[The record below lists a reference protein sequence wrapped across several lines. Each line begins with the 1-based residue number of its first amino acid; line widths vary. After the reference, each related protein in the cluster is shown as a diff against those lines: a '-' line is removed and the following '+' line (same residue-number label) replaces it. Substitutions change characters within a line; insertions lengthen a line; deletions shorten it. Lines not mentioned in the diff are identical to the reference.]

1 MKTKIEMMNS
11 YFDEQIAA
19 CAARSQ
25 ALLADDRT
33 DESNFEKIRANVY
46 DIFRTMLSVAVAAGK
61 GDANAVRP
69 GLSSARA
76 GAASFHGGTCGP
88 SPSGVRWGAA
98 TQPRRRAAPAAPSAT
113 W

>member
-1 MKTKIEMMNS
+1 MKTKIETINR

-46 DIFRTMLSVAVAAGK
+46 DIFRTMLSSWTRLRKSRTNSPQSGGMRNDGK
-61 GDANAVRP
+61 RSDSPFQMP
-69 GLSSARA
+69 GR
-76 GAASFHGGTCGP
+76 
-88 SPSGVRWGAA
+88 
-98 TQPRRRAAPAAPSAT
+98 
-113 W
+113 